1 MHKIEDRAI
10 AKKELC
16 EMGVDDIDATAP
28 NTQDSID
35 TTLKTKTLSTMH
47 KKSGN
52 VEVEFGKTSKD
63 NYLAETTPNKGYTKA
78 TGIVVNQSKIFS
90 YFKLYQTLGHELTH
104 AIDYYTGGALTK
116 FKEFYKQNKSTAQGR
131 FEKWLEYRAYDWE
144 VRNAPDYWSSIYRH
158 KYKKY

>member
-1 MHKIEDRAI
+1 LQ
-10 AKKELC
+10 KELC

-63 NYLAETTPNKGYTKA
+63 NYLVETTPNKGYTKA

-104 AIDYYTGGALTK
+104 AIDYYTGGIDKVQRVL
-116 FKEFYKQNKSTAQGR
+116 
-131 FEKWLEYRAYDWE
+131 
-144 VRNAPDYWSSIYRH
+144 
-158 KYKKY
+158 